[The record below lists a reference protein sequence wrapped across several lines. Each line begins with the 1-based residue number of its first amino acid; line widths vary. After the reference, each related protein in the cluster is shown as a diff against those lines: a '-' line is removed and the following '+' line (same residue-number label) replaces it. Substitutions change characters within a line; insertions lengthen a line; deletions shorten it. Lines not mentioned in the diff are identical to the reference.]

1 MKKAKLKLNVDCKPS
16 FVRIPKNTEVEV
28 VEEEMP
34 NWYVMVE
41 YKGMCLPVPKSSLI
55 FQKENI

>member
-34 NWYVMVE
+34 N
-41 YKGMCLPVPKSSLI
+41 
-55 FQKENI
+55 